1 MRRLSATIPAL
12 AATTL
17 FGAPAFSHH
26 SQAMFDA
33 SREIVIEGTV
43 ARFDWV
49 NPHMYLIVATEG
61 PDGEPALANTR
72 ILKLTPAESLEGRWA
87 PARQALGAA
96 FGAMARWPVTPEGRA
111 AQAEM
116 VADGLCSAE
125 PTPFVSIL
133 DEVREIEIGEDEV
146 IIRFDNTGDRVTRT
160 IRMNAEHPADVQPSH
175 QGHAIGWW
183 EGETLVIDTIAFEP
197 DPSGV
202 AGNVPSS
209 PGKHTVERL
218 TLTEDRTRLRYEVT
232 VEDPV
237 YLSEPA
243 TLTQQWDHR
252 PDLEFAPGSEA
263 CDDDVAARYRDH
275 VPE

>member
-1 MRRLSATIPAL
+1 
-12 AATTL
+12 
-17 FGAPAFSHH
+17 
-26 SQAMFDA
+26 
-33 SREIVIEGTV
+33 
-43 ARFDWV
+43 
-49 NPHMYLIVATEG
+49 
-61 PDGEPALANTR
+61 
-72 ILKLTPAESLEGRWA
+72 
-87 PARQALGAA
+87 
-96 FGAMARWPVTPEGRA
+96 MARWPVTPEGRA

-125 PTPFVSIL
+125 PTPFLSIL

-160 IRMNAEHPADVQPSH
+160 IHMNTEHPADVQPSH
-175 QGHAIGWW
+175 QGHAVGWW

-218 TLTEDRTRLRYEVT
+218 TVTEDRTRLRYEVT
-232 VEDPV
+232 VDDPV

-252 PDLEFAPGSEA
+252 PDLEFSPGSEV